1 MAFDPDEFL
10 ATSTTKEAEP
20 EKKSGFDVD
29 AFLSEGTKEPE
40 PTAPAEA
47 TAGPVA
53 PSEGSLVGAVAPAIT
68 GYGMGSTGV
77 KQLGQDVYAVTK
89 PLAQSL
95 MEGGRNVANVY
106 KASPIMAPLADAI
119 GMATIGIPPVAASQS
134 AMGAYDKYKALE
146 ASKNVGSQVLS
157 QGAPSTTPVRGAPTT
172 TTIEPYIQMSKSA
185 TPEVSQKLTEL
196 YGAKTGGGGNNA
208 VRSWLNSAEGR
219 AAQAANPEFAAK
231 AAEYLKVVPGYG
243 TQAMKIVSPILKG
256 AARVAG
262 PAGMAYNLYEAAP
275 YLEQAGPEL
284 TSGRAKNRMVEA
296 QQMMLNRPTP
306 APLSPQEASNL
317 LQSDDQRTINIYG
330 GRAHLESLVK
340 SGIRQKAASKV
351 LGPVAPGQ

>member
-1 MAFDPDEFL
+1 MAFDPDAFL
-10 ATSTTKEAEP
+10 AQE
-20 EKKSGFDVD
+20 EKKETDSEPAKAFDVD
-29 AFLSEGTKEPE
+29 AFLAQEAPEPE
-40 PTAPAEA
+40 STTPTAP
-47 TAGPVA
+47 TGPVA
-53 PSEGSLVGAVAPAIT
+53 PSEGALLGAVAPAVT
-68 GYGMGSTGV
+68 GYGMGATGAG
-77 KQLGQDVYAVTK
+77 QLGRDAFSVAR

-95 MEGGRNVANVY
+95 IQGGRDVANIY

-231 AAEYLKVVPGYG
+231 AAEYLKAVPGYG
-243 TQAMKIVSPILKG
+243 SQAMKIVSPILKG

-330 GRAHLESLVK
+330 GRAHLEALVK
-340 SGIRQKAASKV
+340 SGVRQRAASRI
-351 LGPVAPGQ
+351 LSPIAPGQ